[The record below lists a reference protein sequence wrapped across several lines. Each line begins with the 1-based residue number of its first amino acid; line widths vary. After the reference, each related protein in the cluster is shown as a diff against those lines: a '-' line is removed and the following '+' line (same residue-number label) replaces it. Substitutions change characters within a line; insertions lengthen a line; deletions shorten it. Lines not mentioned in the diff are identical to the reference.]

1 MKKIILFLYCLCSCS
16 AFCTNAKNAYYYY
29 NGERTPITISED
41 SIRIYSINNL
51 RTSHDGKKEVSFSFK
66 VSSIQNEGEDA
77 QESSSLE
84 YIVLGDSGRTV
95 HMSNHFYVQL
105 FDSSDYQLLQ
115 QVADNSKVY
124 IVGPVPYTRNWYD
137 LIVNDSKINNSLEM
151 SNYFY
156 ETGLFKN
163 IDPGFIFDFQPS
175 CVTDSHFADQ
185 WGIPPINA
193 CAAWNISK
201 GASSVTIAI
210 IDKGVN
216 QAHVEFTNTQ
226 FVNYYNCYLNDS
238 TSYVAYGDHGTQ
250 IAGIIA
256 ANHNAEQIA
265 GVAPLCK
272 IMPINH
278 PLSMGNST
286 SAQLASGI
294 SWAYTHGAD
303 VINCSWGDQNG
314 TYYANLH
321 SALLE
326 SNISD
331 ALTLG
336 RNGKGSVV
344 IFAAGN
350 QASNNLDY
358 PAYVFSDIL
367 AVGAINQSYSRYLM
381 SSMGSDLDVMAPG
394 TDIYSTLLTGGYGS
408 SSGTSLAAPYAAAIA
423 GLMLSVNPFL
433 TQKDVVD
440 IIESKAQKVG
450 GYSYT
455 TQSGRPNGTW
465 NNQMGYGLVNAYA
478 SVVEAHNRYPYIIG
492 DQFICDTATYQV
504 HNIPANATV
513 HWSFDTQIH
522 QIGNFPI
529 ITISD
534 THSPTI
540 TVQRG
545 SYYINGM
552 DGLPLPPVQYHGWV
566 TLKAD
571 VTLNGLTRRITRTI
585 YLRQDVAPTLPASA
599 LETIHLNE
607 QRTFTINNCPNAAYD
622 KLKWVIR
629 LPQTSTDSIY
639 YGRSWNFTPS
649 LSGTLNMTLYNN
661 ANCDSTSIYTP
672 YSITVSRFLP
682 IDPFDPFLSFPN
694 PVTTGTVDIQVID
707 KNYST
712 RGNNDEE
719 TAERPDIDYT
729 LELWDNDSRSIRSIK
744 STIRGEKDIVTLDVN
759 NLRDGI
765 YLLTLKVDDQILT
778 TSKMIIKH

>member
-1 MKKIILFLYCLCSCS
+1 MKKIILFLYCLCCCS

-66 VSSIQNEGEDA
+66 VSSIHNEGKDA

-124 IVGPVPYTRNWYD
+124 IVGPVPYTHNWYD

-163 IDPGFIFDFQPS
+163 IDPGFIFNFQPS
-175 CVTDSHFADQ
+175 CVTDSHFTDQ
-185 WGIPPINA
+185 WGLPTMNA
-193 CAAWNISK
+193 CDAWDIST
-201 GASSVTIAI
+201 GDTSVTIAI
-210 IDKGVN
+210 IDQGVN
-216 QAHVEFTNTQ
+216 QLHVEFTNTQ
-226 FVNYYNCYLNDS
+226 FVNYYNCYLYDS

-256 ANHNAEQIA
+256 ANHNADQIA

-278 PLSMGNST
+278 PLSMEDSV
-286 SAQLASGI
+286 SAQFASGI

-303 VINCSWGDQNG
+303 IINCSWGDKNG
-314 TYYANLH
+314 KYYACLH

-326 SNISD
+326 SSISD

-367 AVGAINQSYSRYLM
+367 TVGAINQSYSRYHM
-381 SSMGSDLDVMAPG
+381 SSMGSELDVMAPG

-433 TQKDVVD
+433 TQNDVVD

-450 GYSYT
+450 SYSYT
-455 TQSGRPNGTW
+455 PQSGRPNGNW
-465 NNQMGYGLVNAYA
+465 NYEMGYGLVDAYA
-478 SVVEAHNRYPYIIG
+478 SVVEARNRYP
-492 DQFICDTATYQV
+492 FISGAVSLCNTGSYHI
-504 HNIPANATV
+504 HNMPSNATV
-513 HWSFDTQIH
+513 NWSYETDIQ
-522 QIGNFPI
+522 QVGNYPI
-529 ITISD
+529 ITISN
-534 THSPTI
+534 TLSPTI

-545 SYYINGM
+545 SYYDLNSL
-552 DGLPLPPVQYHGWV
+552 LPQLYAGYV
-566 TLKAD
+566 TLKATVTCNGVTKVFTKELFMHED
-571 VTLNGLTRRITRTI
+571 VTPTIPASQRGKIGNNETRTFYVDNMNGVNYQNVKWRI
-585 YLRQDVAPTLPASA
+585 ALPLSTDTITHYGYSWSITPTISTVNPGLM
-599 LETIHLNE
+599 N
-607 QRTFTINNCPNAAYD
+607 
-622 KLKWVIR
+622 IR
-629 LPQTSTDSIY
+629 L
-639 YGRSWNFTPS
+639 
-649 LSGTLNMTLYNN
+649 YNLE
-661 ANCDSTSIYTP
+661 NCDLSSFTSYNVRIDYRT
-672 YSITVSRFLP
+672 P
-682 IDPFDPFLSFPN
+682 IDPFDPLLLFPN
-694 PVTTGTVDIQVID
+694 PVITNIVEVQVVDQSYADRGRDGTAD
-707 KNYST
+707 
-712 RGNNDEE
+712 
-719 TAERPDIDYT
+719 ERPDVDYT
-729 LELWDNDSRSIRSIK
+729 LELWDENYGLLKTITSSIS
-744 STIRGEKDIVTLDVN
+744 GEKDIVTMDVS
-759 NLRDGI
+759 NLANGI
-765 YLLTLKVDDQILT
+765 YFLILKVDNKVVR
-778 TSKMIIKH
+778 TSKMVINR